1 MTTPIALA
9 LLLLHDPE
17 GADVVINSKLITTLR
32 SPRGPENKNLT
43 SKARCMVNTSD
54 GKFIAVVETCATV
67 RKLMESSHDNAPR

>member
-1 MTTPIALA
+1 MLLVA

-17 GADVVINSKLITTLR
+17 GADVVINPALITTMR

-54 GKFIAVVETCATV
+54 GKFIAVVETCAAV
-67 RKLMESSHDNAPR
+67 RKLMEAPDDTAPR